1 MCVPRG
7 RLGVH
12 EPGDALLLSWYA
24 GGCYGLQGQG
34 AVRRSD
40 GVAGV
45 VAGEDQQGCDER
57 HAFHGGLLLREVAAG
72 QPVARLIPYGA
83 GTRENGSP
91 GAAGGLL
98 PVRSAGES
106 AAAAP
111 ILERRGDVAGSLPH
125 IRRSSMD
132 ATAGDVTI
140 LLREWGAG
148 SRDALDRLVPIVYDE
163 LRCLARARLRNEQAR
178 PLKTT
183 ELVHEAWLRLAD
195 LRSARFHDRAHF
207 LAMAAR
213 MMRRLLVEHARARH
227 ALKRGGGAIAVT
239 LDDVLAEEPI
249 MDDAEAERIA
259 ALDAALVRLE

>member
-1 MCVPRG
+1 
-7 RLGVH
+7 
-12 EPGDALLLSWYA
+12 
-24 GGCYGLQGQG
+24 
-34 AVRRSD
+34 
-40 GVAGV
+40 
-45 VAGEDQQGCDER
+45 
-57 HAFHGGLLLREVAAG
+57 
-72 QPVARLIPYGA
+72 
-83 GTRENGSP
+83 
-91 GAAGGLL
+91 
-98 PVRSAGES
+98 
-106 AAAAP
+106 
-111 ILERRGDVAGSLPH
+111 
-125 IRRSSMD
+125 MD

-259 ALDAALVRLE
+259 ALDAALVRLEEVDPRQARILEQRYFGGLSLEETAEAVGVSLATVKRELRFGRAWLATALGAEDVG

>member
-1 MCVPRG
+1 
-7 RLGVH
+7 
-12 EPGDALLLSWYA
+12 
-24 GGCYGLQGQG
+24 
-34 AVRRSD
+34 
-40 GVAGV
+40 
-45 VAGEDQQGCDER
+45 
-57 HAFHGGLLLREVAAG
+57 
-72 QPVARLIPYGA
+72 
-83 GTRENGSP
+83 
-91 GAAGGLL
+91 
-98 PVRSAGES
+98 
-106 AAAAP
+106 
-111 ILERRGDVAGSLPH
+111 
-125 IRRSSMD
+125 MD

-195 LRSARFHDRAHF
+195 LRSACFHDRAHF

-259 ALDAALVRLE
+259 ALDAALVRLEEVDPRQARILEQRYFGGLSLEETAEAVGVSLATVKRELRFGRAWLATALGAEDVG